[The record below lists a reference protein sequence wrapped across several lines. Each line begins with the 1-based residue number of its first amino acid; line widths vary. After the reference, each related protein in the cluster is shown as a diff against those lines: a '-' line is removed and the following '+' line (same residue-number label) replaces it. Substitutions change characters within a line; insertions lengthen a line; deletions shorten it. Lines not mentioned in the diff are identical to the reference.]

1 VRAEI
6 GSYPFTT
13 IDRNVGVVQ
22 VPDTRLAR
30 VAEVVGS
37 PQIVPATIEFV
48 DIAGLVRG
56 AHRGEGLGN
65 QFLGHIR
72 EMDALVHVVR
82 CFESENV
89 AHVDGAV
96 DPVRDIETINLE
108 LILADVAAVDKRLQ
122 RLERPV
128 KSGEREYVEEYE
140 LLVELRRYLDGG
152 ELARALELGEDAA
165 HLEEL
170 NLLTLK
176 PTIYAANLGEG
187 DFRELAGRLTTGQPT
202 SVEPN
207 DAAQLAASANPV
219 LKSLA
224 AYVEETG
231 ETLVVFSAKLEAEL
245 AELDHELRSE
255 FLAEMELE
263 EPALYRII
271 RGGYNT
277 LDLIT
282 FFTANENEARAWTAT
297 RGTKAP
303 QAAGKVHTDMQ
314 QGFIRA
320 EVIQAEL
327 LDEVGSLEVARERG
341 LIRVEGRDYTVAD
354 GDVLYFRFST

>member
-1 VRAEI
+1 
-6 GSYPFTT
+6 
-13 IDRNVGVVQ
+13 
-22 VPDTRLAR
+22 
-30 VAEVVGS
+30 
-37 PQIVPATIEFV
+37 
-48 DIAGLVRG
+48 
-56 AHRGEGLGN
+56 
-65 QFLGHIR
+65 
-72 EMDALVHVVR
+72 
-82 CFESENV
+82 
-89 AHVDGAV
+89 
-96 DPVRDIETINLE
+96 
-108 LILADVAAVDKRLQ
+108 
-122 RLERPV
+122 
-128 KSGEREYVEEYE
+128 
-140 LLVELRRYLDGG
+140 
-152 ELARALELGEDAA
+152 
-165 HLEEL
+165 
-170 NLLTLK
+170 
-176 PTIYAANLGEG
+176 
-187 DFRELAGRLTTGQPT
+187 
-202 SVEPN
+202 VEPN

-327 LDEVGSLEVARERG
+327 LDEVGSLEVARDRG

-354 GDVLYFRFST
+354 